1 MRTEKGIARLLCL
14 VLIAALLLSG
24 CGGGSETPEVTPAPM
39 PAPSASMEPASTPT
53 PTPAPEASGEP
64 TPAPEASGE
73 PTPAP
78 APTEP
83 ETVRTTCTISISCAT
98 ILDHPEECDPDKWEL
113 VPADGWIL
121 PAVTVEFT
129 AGESV
134 FDILQRV
141 CREEKIHMEYTDTP
155 VYDSAYIEGIGNLY
169 EMDVGQLSGWM
180 YSVNGVFPNY
190 GCSQY
195 RLEDGDVIC
204 WVYTCDLGRDVGGG
218 V

>member
-39 PAPSASMEPASTPT
+39 PAPSASMEPASTPAPT
-53 PTPAPEASGEP
+53 PTPAPEVSRES
-64 TPAPEASGE
+64 TPAPE
-73 PTPAP
+73 PTA
-78 APTEP
+78 P
-83 ETVRTTCTISISCAT
+83 ETVQTTCTISISCAT

-155 VYDSAYIEGIGNLY
+155 VYDSAYIEGISNLY

-218 V
+218 I

>member
-39 PAPSASMEPASTPT
+39 PAPSASIEPASTPAHT
-53 PTPAPEASGEP
+53 PTPAPEVSRES
-64 TPAPEASGE
+64 TPAPE
-73 PTPAP
+73 PTA
-78 APTEP
+78 P
-83 ETVRTTCTISISCAT
+83 ETVQTTCTISISCAT

-141 CREEKIHMEYTDTP
+141 CREEKMRME
-155 VYDSAYIEGIGNLY
+155 
-169 EMDVGQLSGWM
+169 
-180 YSVNGVFPNY
+180 
-190 GCSQY
+190 
-195 RLEDGDVIC
+195 
-204 WVYTCDLGRDVGGG
+204 
-218 V
+218 